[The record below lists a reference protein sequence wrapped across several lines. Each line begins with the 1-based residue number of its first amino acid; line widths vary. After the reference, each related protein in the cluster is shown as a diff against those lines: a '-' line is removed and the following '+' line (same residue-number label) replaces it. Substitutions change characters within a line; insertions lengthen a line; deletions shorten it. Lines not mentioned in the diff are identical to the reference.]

1 MKSLRDTPANV
12 PPAPDLY
19 PALYASSRIH
29 QPRPP
34 LGRGW
39 SCLDPGPHVM
49 SSLVMRAVKLR
60 KFPPKFASERPVFGK
75 LI

>member
-19 PALYASSRIH
+19 PALYASSSRIH
-29 QPRPP
+29 QPHPLFASRPALL

-49 SSLVMRAVKLR
+49 SSCN
-60 KFPPKFASERPVFGK
+60 ASGET
-75 LI
+75 